1 MNGIF
6 GQRALSTEFTV
17 MIVAFGL
24 NSVRLI
30 FQCLS
35 FSGCALAAINC
46 TGRHTRTAAS
56 EDVKSYGLC
65 ANGMNGICHN
75 MIKSYQAIPHWNR
88 TSPDITGLRELPS
101 YILLPCGCNS
111 DTPPWRKH
119 LRQHQKWSEQSH
131 WVDVVSWLQGAFS
144 TAPRLGPQ
152 NSMRM
157 EF

>member
-75 MIKSYQAIPHWNR
+75 MIKSYQAIPH
-88 TSPDITGLRELPS
+88 
-101 YILLPCGCNS
+101 
-111 DTPPWRKH
+111 
-119 LRQHQKWSEQSH
+119 
-131 WVDVVSWLQGAFS
+131 
-144 TAPRLGPQ
+144 
-152 NSMRM
+152 
-157 EF
+157 